1 MQPSSQLLTRAEA
14 IGALIAGMSP
24 DQVDAPTPCADW
36 DVRGL
41 LNHLVGAAH
50 LYGSVFAG
58 QAPAASEEHPGDLIG
73 SDPAGAWAGACAV
86 FIAGVDSPGA
96 LERPIPTPVGALPGA
111 VMLEVLK
118 FDLLVHAWDL
128 ARATGQSF
136 DPPASAVEES
146 MQVARM
152 LISSEMRDGGMF
164 AAEVVPG
171 ADASAID
178 RLAAFSGRQP

>member
-1 MQPSSQLLTRAEA
+1 MTEISLDSQL
-14 IGALIAGMSP
+14 P
-24 DQVDAPTPCADW
+24 
-36 DVRGL
+36 
-41 LNHLVGAAH
+41 
-50 LYGSVFAG
+50 
-58 QAPAASEEHPGDLIG
+58 HPRNDL
-73 SDPAGAWAGACAV
+73 AV
-86 FIAGVDSPGA
+86 C
-96 LERPIPTPVGALPGA
+96 
-111 VMLEVLK
+111 VLK